1 MYVRKED
8 EKNERETRKK
18 GWDRGK
24 GGKWEIQEKR
34 VWEDMRGIEREGVRE
49 KKDEY
54 LSRGK
59 DYTTRD

>member
-1 MYVRKED
+1 M
-8 EKNERETRKK
+8 
-18 GWDRGK
+18 
-24 GGKWEIQEKR
+24 
-34 VWEDMRGIEREGVRE
+34 WEDMRGIEREGVRE